1 MTIDV
6 KLAVQNALNLDHAV
20 KAINQA
26 LEMNSTLEDAVNDA
40 VKDLLAGTIEEC
52 ISQKVEEEVENHVQ
66 NFDYWTFTD
75 EKLDEFI
82 EI

>member
-1 MTIDV
+1 MTVDV
-6 KLAVQNALNLDHAV
+6 TSLVQNALNLDHAV

-26 LEMNSTLEDAVNDA
+26 LEMNSTLEDAINTT
-40 VKDLLAGTIEEC
+40 VKNLLDETIEEC
-52 ISQKVEEEVENHVQ
+52 ISQKVQEEVEEHVQ